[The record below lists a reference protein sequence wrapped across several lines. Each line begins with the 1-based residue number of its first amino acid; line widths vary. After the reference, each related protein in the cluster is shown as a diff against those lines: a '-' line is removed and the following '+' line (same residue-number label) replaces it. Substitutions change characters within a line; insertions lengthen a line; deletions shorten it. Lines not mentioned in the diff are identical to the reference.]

1 MNQILHNLRLNL
13 GCQIRVLLI
22 PVLFSLFTNFATAQ
36 TTAIP
41 DVNFEQALITLG
53 IDTDGIVNAQVLTAD
68 ISVVTSLNVSS
79 KNISDLTGIE
89 AFSSLQTLNCNNNLI
104 TGSLDLSMLTSL
116 TTIDFDSNQL
126 SSINVTGLTSLTR
139 LSLWINQ
146 LTNIDLSTNVNL
158 TYLDCDQNQ
167 FSSLN
172 VSTLSSSL
180 VTFYCNTN
188 NLTSIDVSGFTNLTT
203 FQCGYNQFLSSVDV
217 RGANLG
223 TELFCQN
230 NPRLSCILVNT
241 ISPNGGIWKKDVD
254 ATYCTLTT
262 WNGAWSPAAPTTSN
276 SAVIEAPY
284 NVAADITACSLTI
297 KNNATVTIPSGND
310 VNLKGALIVA
320 PGSTFNL
327 SNNANLVQTNANSTN
342 SGAINVNRNSNPL
355 FRLDYTIW
363 SSPVTGA
370 QTLANF
376 SPLTS
381 TNRFYTYSPS
391 ANQYTLVSSAVPFA
405 KGTGY
410 LIRMPNE
417 DPSNLGLG
425 TPYYL
430 GASTLTYN
438 GVFSGTPNNGNVN
451 VTGLAVDTY
460 NAIGNPYP
468 STIDAALFLAGNS
481 TDGVLYFW
489 RKTNAIANT
498 TSAYATWTTLGTAG
512 SSVAPNNIA
521 PDGTIAV
528 GQGFIVKTGVA
539 ATTLNFTNAMR
550 TTNNSALF
558 FKTKKIVEK
567 SRVWLNLTNTSGAFS
582 QALVG
587 YVDGAT
593 QGVDI
598 GIDGKYINDSPIAL
612 TSNINN
618 EEYTIQGRPAFDPS
632 DVVGLNFKTNVAG
645 DYTIAI
651 DHVDGLFATGQDIYL
666 VDSKTGTE
674 KNLKEG
680 GYDFSAAAGVDNSR
694 FSLKYQKTLKVDALM
709 LNDNSVQVYKNK
721 GTLYVNAGAKAINS
735 IKVYDVQGRLIAEQK
750 NVKANT
756 ASISNLKA
764 NNQVLIVQVACEDNS
779 EVTKK
784 VIN

>member
-41 DVNFEQALITLG
+41 DTNFEQALITLG
-53 IDTDGIVNAQVLTAD
+53 IDSGLIDGTVLTAN
-68 ISVVTSLNVSS
+68 ISGVTSLNVSN
-79 KNISDLTGIE
+79 KNISNLTGIE
-89 AFSSLQTLNCNNNLI
+89 AFNSLQTLNCNNNLI

-116 TTIDFDSNQL
+116 TTIDFNSNQL

-146 LTNIDLSTNVNL
+146 LTSIDLSTNVNL

-188 NLTSIDVSGFTNLTT
+188 NLTSIDVSGFNNLTT

-241 ISPNGGIWKKDVD
+241 INPNGGIWKKDL
-254 ATYCTLTT
+254 AANFCTLTT
-262 WNGAWSPAAPTTSN
+262 WNGAWSPAAPTATT

-297 KNNATVTIPSGND
+297 KNNSTVTIPSGNN
-310 VNLKGALIVA
+310 VNLNGALTVTA
-320 PGSTFNL
+320 GSSFTL
-327 SNNANLVQTNANSTN
+327 SNNANLVQTNTNSTN
-342 SGAINVNRNSNPL
+342 SGAINVNRESNPL
-355 FRLDYTIW
+355 FRLDFTLW
-363 SSPVTGA
+363 SSPVTGI

-391 ANQYTLVSSAVPFA
+391 ANQYTLVSSAIPFA

-417 DPSNLGLG
+417 G
-425 TPYYL
+425 TVNYN
-430 GASTLTYN
+430 GGTETLIYN
-438 GVFSGTPNNGNVN
+438 GVFNGTPNNGNVS
-451 VTGLAVDTY
+451 VTGLASDTY
-460 NAIGNPYP
+460 NAVGNPYP
-468 STIDAALFLAGNS
+468 STIGAQLFLDGND
-481 TDGVLYFW
+481 TNGILYFW
-489 RKTNAIANT
+489 RKKNADLGSSYAT
-498 TSAYATWTTLGTAG
+498 FTTGGATSSTPTSA
-512 SSVAPNNIA
+512 A
-521 PDGTIAV
+521 PDGTIGV
-528 GQGFIVKTGVA
+528 GQGFIVKTGVS
-539 ATTLNFTNAMR
+539 ATQLNFTNLMR
-550 TTNNSALF
+550 TTNNSAQF
-558 FKTKKIVEK
+558 FKTKKLVEK
-567 SRVWLNLTNTSGAFS
+567 SRVWLNLTNTSGVFS
-582 QALVG
+582 QALVS

-593 QGVDI
+593 LGVDY

-632 DVVGLNFKTNVAG
+632 DVVGLNFKTNIEG
-645 DYTIAI
+645 DYTITI

-674 KNLKEG
+674 KNLKDG
-680 GYDFSAAAGVDNSR
+680 GYNFTAAAGVDNSR
-694 FSLKYQKTLKVDALM
+694 FSLKYQKTLKVDSSM

-735 IKVYDVQGRLIAEQK
+735 IKVYDVQGRLIAEQN

-764 NNQVLIVQVACEDNS
+764 NNQVLIVRVNCEDNS